1 MSLLAIDKLS
11 IRYGETTAV
20 ADIGFSIEKGES
32 VGLVGESGS
41 GKSQTALA
49 VLGLLPASAA
59 VSGSIRF
66 DGQELLGADN
76 KTLDQL
82 RATRIAIVFQDPMQ
96 ALNPFVTIGA
106 QLQRILLQHDIGEAE
121 ESREHVVEMLV
132 RVGLPDASRQ
142 YGAFPH
148 ELSGGMRQRAMIAS
162 ALLAGPDLLIA
173 DEPTTALDVTVQA
186 QILDLLEDIREDTSL
201 LLITHDLG
209 VVAGRCERMLVVE
222 NGRLVEQGMTREI
235 FAHPQHEHTRAMIKA
250 APRLTDSGVAAARP
264 GKDVLA
270 ISAAQVRYRSKSGQ
284 VIPAVRDV
292 SLAVSEGE
300 TLAVVGESGSGK
312 SSLVRAALGL
322 VPMHAGRVV
331 YCGDELAP
339 NLGDRNR
346 ATRRGMQLVFQDP
359 TGSLNPQMRVAG
371 IVGEPL
377 LVHEAA
383 LSAGERRQRVAAML
397 EKTGLS
403 VEFLDRYPHELSGGQ
418 AQRVAIARALIL
430 EPKVLVCDEAVAA
443 LDGTVREQILRLLR
457 QAQEESGLAII
468 FITHDLAVVRAVS
481 HRVLVMYLGRLV
493 EMASN
498 EALFG
503 QPRHPYTRAL
513 LDAVPVPDPENAGG
527 RTTVTGEVPSAM
539 LPPKGCAFHPRCPHA
554 EAVCRAE
561 RPEATD
567 LNETLVSCHRAT
579 ELA

>member
-1 MSLLAIDKLS
+1 MSLLAIDGLG
-11 IRYGETTAV
+11 IRYGDSAAV
-20 ADIGFSIEKGES
+20 ADISFSIQKGES

-49 VLGLLPASAA
+49 ILGLLPATAS
-59 VSGSIRF
+59 VTGSIRF
-66 DGQELLGADN
+66 DGEELLGADS
-76 KTLDQL
+76 KALDQL
-82 RATRIAIVFQDPMQ
+82 RATRVAIVFQDPMQ
-96 ALNPFVTIGA
+96 ALNPFVPIGA
-106 QLQRILLQHDIGEAE
+106 QLRRILLRHDIGAAKET
-121 ESREHVVEMLV
+121 RDLVIEMLA

-222 NGRLVEQGMTREI
+222 NGRVVERGMTRDV
-235 FAHPQHEHTRAMIKA
+235 FASPQHDHTRALIKA
-250 APRLTDSGVAAARP
+250 APRLTDAGVAAAKR
-264 GKDVLA
+264 GQDILA
-270 ISAAQVRYRSKSGQ
+270 ISGAEVRYRSKDGQ
-284 VIPAVRDV
+284 VVPAVRGVDLTV
-292 SLAVSEGE
+292 CAGE
-300 TLAVVGESGSGK
+300 TVAVVGESGSGK

-331 YCGDELAP
+331 YCGDALAA
-339 NLGDRNR
+339 NLGGRSK
-346 ATRRGMQLVFQDP
+346 ATRRGLQLVFQDP
-359 TGSLNPQMRVAG
+359 TGSLNPQMRVAS

-383 LSAGERRQRVAAML
+383 LSAKERRQRVTAML

-403 VEFLDRYPHELSGGQ
+403 AEFLDRYPHELSGGQ

-443 LDGTVREQILRLLR
+443 LDGTVRRQILRLLR
-457 QAQEESGLAII
+457 EVQEESGLAII

-481 HRVLVMYLGRLV
+481 HRVLVMYLGRLI
-493 EMASN
+493 EMANN
-498 EALFG
+498 ESLFG
-503 QPRHPYTRAL
+503 RPRHPYTRAL
-513 LDAVPVPDPENAGG
+513 LAAVPVPDPDNAGG
-527 RTTVTGEVPSAM
+527 RTAVTGEVPSAL

-554 EAVCRAE
+554 EAVCRE
-561 RPEATD
+561 QRPEATELD
-567 LNETLVSCHRAT
+567 GNLVSCHRAT

>member
-49 VLGLLPASAA
+49 VLGLLPTTATVA
-59 VSGSIRF
+59 GSIRF

-82 RATRIAIVFQDPMQ
+82 RATRIAIVFQDPAQ

-121 ESREHVVEMLV
+121 ESRERVVEMLA

-209 VVAGRCERMLVVE
+209 VVAGRCKRMLVVA

-250 APRLTDSGVAAARP
+250 APRLTDSGVPAVKP
-264 GKDVLA
+264 GQDVLA
-270 ISAAQVRYRSKSGQ
+270 ISAAEVRYRSKSGQ
-284 VIPAVRDV
+284 VIPAVRGVDL
-292 SLAVSEGE
+292 SISAGE
-300 TLAVVGESGSGK
+300 TVAVVGESGSGK

-322 VPMHAGRVV
+322 VPMRAGRVV
-331 YCGDELAP
+331 YCGDELAAH
-339 NLGDRNR
+339 LGDRNR

-457 QAQEESGLAII
+457 QVQEESGLAII
-468 FITHDLAVVRAVS
+468 FITHDLAVVRSVS
-481 HRVLVMYLGRLV
+481 HRVLVMYLGRLA

>member
-49 VLGLLPASAA
+49 VLGLLPTTATVA
-59 VSGSIRF
+59 GSIRF

-82 RATRIAIVFQDPMQ
+82 RATRIAIVFQDPTQ

-121 ESREHVVEMLV
+121 ESRERVVEMLA

-209 VVAGRCERMLVVE
+209 VVAGRCERMLVVA

-250 APRLTDSGVAAARP
+250 APRLTDSGVPAVKP
-264 GKDVLA
+264 GQDVLA
-270 ISAAQVRYRSKSGQ
+270 ISAAEVRYRSKSGQ
-284 VIPAVRDV
+284 VIPAVRGVDL
-292 SLAVSEGE
+292 SISAGE
-300 TLAVVGESGSGK
+300 TVAVVGESGSGK

-322 VPMHAGRVV
+322 VPMRAGRVV
-331 YCGDELAP
+331 YCGDELAAH
-339 NLGDRNR
+339 LGDRNR

-418 AQRVAIARALIL
+418 AQRVAITRALIL

-457 QAQEESGLAII
+457 QVQEESGLAII
-468 FITHDLAVVRAVS
+468 FITHDLAVVRSVS
-481 HRVLVMYLGRLV
+481 HRVLVMYLGRLA

>member
-49 VLGLLPASAA
+49 VLGLLPTTATVA
-59 VSGSIRF
+59 GSIRF

-121 ESREHVVEMLV
+121 ASREHVVEMLV

-292 SLAVSEGE
+292 NLAVSEGE

-383 LSAGERRQRVAAML
+383 LSAGERRQRVATML

-457 QAQEESGLAII
+457 QVQEESGLAII

>member
-1 MSLLAIDKLS
+1 
-11 IRYGETTAV
+11 
-20 ADIGFSIEKGES
+20 
-32 VGLVGESGS
+32 
-41 GKSQTALA
+41 
-49 VLGLLPASAA
+49 
-59 VSGSIRF
+59 
-66 DGQELLGADN
+66 
-76 KTLDQL
+76 
-82 RATRIAIVFQDPMQ
+82 
-96 ALNPFVTIGA
+96 
-106 QLQRILLQHDIGEAE
+106 LQHDIGEAE
-121 ESREHVVEMLV
+121 ASREHVVEMLV

-292 SLAVSEGE
+292 NLAVSEGE

-331 YCGDELAP
+331 YCGDELAA
-339 NLGDRNR
+339 NLGDRSKT
-346 ATRRGMQLVFQDP
+346 TRRGLQLVFQDP

-383 LSAGERRQRVAAML
+383 LSAIERRQRVAAMV

-403 VEFLDRYPHELSGGQ
+403 AEFLDRYPHELSGGQ

-443 LDGTVREQILRLLR
+443 LDGTVRKQILRLLR
-457 QAQEESGLAII
+457 RVQEESGLAII

-493 EMASN
+493 EMARN

-513 LDAVPVPDPENAGG
+513 LDAVPVPDPDNAGG
-527 RTTVTGEVPSAM
+527 RTTVTGEVPSAL

-567 LNETLVSCHRAT
+567 IDETLVSCHLAR

>member
-11 IRYGETTAV
+11 IRYGDSLAV

-49 VLGLLPASAA
+49 VLGLLPTTATVA
-59 VSGSIRF
+59 GSIRF
-66 DGQELLGADN
+66 DGQELIGADN

-82 RATRIAIVFQDPMQ
+82 RATRMAIVFQDPMQ

-106 QLQRILLQHDIGEAE
+106 QLQRILLQHNIGAAK
-121 ESREHVVEMLV
+121 ESRERVVEMLA

-186 QILDLLEDIREDTSL
+186 QILDLLEDLREDTSL

-222 NGRLVEQGMTREI
+222 NGRLVEQGMTRSI
-235 FAHPQHEHTRAMIKA
+235 FACPQHEHTTALIKA
-250 APRLTDSGVAAARP
+250 ALRLTDSGVPAATP
-264 GKDVLA
+264 GQDVLA
-270 ISAAQVRYRSKSGQ
+270 ISGAEVRYRSKDGQ
-284 VIPAVRDV
+284 VIPAVRGVNLSV
-292 SLAVSEGE
+292 SAGE
-300 TLAVVGESGSGK
+300 TVAVVGESGSGK

-331 YCGDELAP
+331 FCGDELAAD
-339 NLGDRNR
+339 LGDRNK

-359 TGSLNPQMRVAG
+359 TGSLNPQMRVAA

-383 LSAGERRQRVAAML
+383 LSAEERRQRVAAML
-397 EKTGLS
+397 DKVGLNTK
-403 VEFLDRYPHELSGGQ
+403 FLDRYPHELSGGQ

-430 EPKVLVCDEAVAA
+430 EPRVLVCDEAVAA

-498 EALFG
+498 ETLFG

-527 RTTVTGEVPSAM
+527 RTTVTGEVPSAL
-539 LPPKGCAFHPRCPHA
+539 LPPNGCAFHPRCPHA

-561 RPEATD
+561 RPEATEF
-567 LNETLVSCHRAT
+567 NTTLVSCHRAT